1 MIYFFYFVERLRYLL
16 DEMYEKVEVR
26 EPIEEDPNENEE
38 EEDPSENEEE
48 ADPNEDEE
56 EEDPGQVLEVFVVND
71 PPEFEYISSDDEK
84 DLAEVQNNFEGPI
97 LESDNEA
104 NAWIWKSADP
114 K

>member
-1 MIYFFYFVERLRYLL
+1 M
-16 DEMYEKVEVR
+16 
-26 EPIEEDPNENEE
+26 EEDPNEIEE

-48 ADPNEDEE
+48 VNPSEDEN

-71 PPEFEYISSDDEK
+71 PPELEYISSDDEE
-84 DLAEVQNNFEGPI
+84 DLGEVQNDLEGPT

-104 NAWIWKSADP
+104 NAWIWKSANP